1 MRSRASLEPSK
12 KLLNSVRWASTMEP
26 GSLMREFPLAS
37 YYRQL
42 KTKYR
47 QLALLRSQGPV
58 LLACLHSILALQ
70 YLKLPRRPLVADS
83 VSWVVYQVEY
93 HESGG
98 EVQWSL
104 LKHPGHF
111 VARFASIQAQAVWQG
126 HGLHLD

>member
-1 MRSRASLEPSK
+1 MQ
-12 KLLNSVRWASTMEP
+12 P

-70 YLKLPRRPLVADS
+70 YLKLSRRPLMADS
-83 VSWVVYQVEY
+83 VSWLVYQVEY
-93 HESGG
+93 HESRV
-98 EVQWSL
+98 EAQWSL
-104 LKHPGHF
+104 FKHPGRF
-111 VARFASIQAQAVWQG
+111 VARFAGIQCQAVWQV